1 MNIPKII
8 QETAKKYGYDRCSFL
23 GMREG
28 AQAFV
33 IGHSYEEKEPPPTGL
48 PTVLLFRDGK
58 VSVISGIEA
67 LDLLWYLYKTFCEL
81 AVIILSSIRRIFI
94 LMRLAFFKK
103 LRTLTSLHAFQ
114 TECQIITDFSFIQ
127 RYEHLFY
134 IQNLA
139 LKWRFNFTIFWWFKI
154 TDYNT
159 EMWFQSTP
167 SRGGWQGNAN
177 GLLCLDRFNPHPRVE
192 GDRWWCRKS
201 ASESRFNPHPRVEG
215 DDKLPSQFHHLFQFQ
230 STPSRGGWQIFALSF
245 QISFLFQSTP
255 SRGGWLRLS
264 ILIHP
269 FISFQSTPSRGG
281 WLLSWRNQPGWFDV
295 SIHTLA
301 WRVTLSFLLTQ
312 YLE

>member
-81 AVIILSSIRRIFI
+81 GVIILSSIRRIFI

-127 RYEHLFY
+127 RYEHLFLY
-134 IQNLA
+134 PKPCSKVTLQVYDFLMVQNYWLQHRDVVPIHTLA
-139 LKWRFNFTIFWWFKI
+139 WRVTWVQRSIIADKL
-154 TDYNT
+154 
-159 EMWFQSTP
+159 FQSTP

-192 GDRWWCRKS
+192 GDYLAGVFRHRK
-201 ASESRFNPHPRVEG
+201 RCFNPHPRVEG
-215 DDKLPSQFHHLFQFQ
+215 DPVISRLSV
-230 STPSRGGWQIFALSF
+230 TPS
-245 QISFLFQSTP
+245 
-255 SRGGWLRLS
+255 
-264 ILIHP
+264 
-269 FISFQSTPSRGG
+269 
-281 WLLSWRNQPGWFDV
+281 V

-301 WRVTLSFLLTQ
+301 WRVTSLLQRCCHNPCSFNPHPRVEGDPTKA
-312 YLE
+312 